1 MLLEVAIGSLSLL
14 AGLTEATLLVITRR
28 KSFADRDLRQISVGT
43 RRRWLRAVRERAGGD
58 VPTSFL
64 LGLVRRP
71 GNHPKFRFRV
81 VLASWLIF
89 FGIGLLIYGIFQQ
102 AELGSIVVG
111 ASVFSC
117 AGSLLPAGKKTL
129 RSTRDASALLEHR
142 QPGTRSEDCHDG

>member
-28 KSFADRDLRQISVGT
+28 KSFADRGLRQISVGT
-43 RRRWLRAVRERAGGD
+43 RRRWLRSVRERAGEE

-64 LGLVRRP
+64 LALVRRP

-81 VLASWLIF
+81 GLASWLII

-102 AELGSIVVG
+102 AELGSVVG

-129 RSTRDASALLEHR
+129 RSTRDASALLEHP
-142 QPGTRSEDCHDG
+142 QAGTRSEDCHDG